1 MPDKRTATFRVQ
13 DGRIARSAQKWIV
26 RQIQQY
32 QDGDHVTVTL
42 APPTRS
48 LKHNNF
54 YFGFVI
60 APILK
65 AFREAGMTDFHLMA
79 PGGELVRVPL
89 TKQMLHEW
97 FKAKYIPEVAPEQLQ
112 DDKPLSTRRLTDTQM
127 SAYIELIRQDED
139 VLDAGVFIERESY
152 A

>member
-1 MPDKRTATFRVQ
+1 MPEKRTATFRVQ

-26 RQIQQY
+26 RQIRQY
-32 QDGDHVTVTL
+32 EDGKHVTVTT
-42 APPTRS
+42 APKVRS
-48 LKHNNF
+48 TSHNA
-54 YFGFVI
+54 YYWGLVI
-60 APILK
+60 APTLK
-65 AFREAGMTDFHLMA
+65 AFREAGLTDFHLMA
-79 PGGELVRVPL
+79 PSGELVKVPL

-112 DDKPLSTRRLTDTQM
+112 DDKPLSTKRLTDTQM